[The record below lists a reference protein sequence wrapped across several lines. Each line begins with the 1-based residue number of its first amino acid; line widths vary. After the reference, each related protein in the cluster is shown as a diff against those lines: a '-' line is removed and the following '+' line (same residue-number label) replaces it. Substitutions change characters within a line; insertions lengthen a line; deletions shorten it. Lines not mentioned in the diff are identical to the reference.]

1 MRTFRVALVGYG
13 LGGSAFHAPFLATTP
28 GMELAAVVTGNP
40 ERQAA
45 ARDRHPTAEVL
56 PSVAELWRRAAEFD
70 LAVIT
75 TPNRE
80 HAPLARTAL
89 EHGLAVVV
97 DKPFATT
104 SADAR
109 QLAELAAARGLLLSV
124 FHNRRWDGDF
134 RTVQRLL
141 TEGRLGRVHRFE
153 SRFER
158 WRPEVRAGWKESAD
172 PADAGGILFDL
183 GSHLIDQ
190 AVALFGRPSRV
201 YAEVSTLRPGALVDD
216 DAFVALHHPA
226 PESAPGVSGGP
237 DIVSHLWMSALA
249 ADLGPRFR
257 VLGDAGAFVKHGLD
271 PQEAALRAGET
282 PGGPEWGTEPP
293 EAWGRLGAGGD
304 VELERTDAGAY
315 QRYYAGVAE
324 ALATGAEPPV
334 GAADGV
340 TVLEVIE
347 AAYRSAREGRVV
359 PLPA

>member
-28 GMELAAVVTGNP
+28 GLELAAVVTGNP

-45 ARDRHPTAEVL
+45 VQERHPSAEVL
-56 PSVAELWRRAAEFD
+56 PSPDALWRRADEFD

-89 EHGLAVVV
+89 ERGLAVVV
-97 DKPFATT
+97 DKPFAAT
-104 SADAR
+104 SADAAG
-109 QLAELAAARGLLLSV
+109 LAELADARGLLLSV

-134 RTVQRLL
+134 LTVRRLVE
-141 TEGRLGRVHRFE
+141 EGRLGRVHRFE

-158 WRPEVRAGWKESAD
+158 WRPEVRPGWKESAD

-190 AVALFGRPSRV
+190 AVTLFGRPSRV
-201 YAEVSTLRPGALVDD
+201 YAEVSTLRGGAVVDD
-216 DAFVALHHPA
+216 DAFVALHHAPA
-226 PESAPGVSGGP
+226 PGAAGPGV
-237 DIVSHLWMSALA
+237 VSHLWMSALA

-257 VLGDAGAFVKHGLD
+257 VLGDEAAFVKHGLD

-282 PGGPEWGTEPP
+282 PGGPEWGAEPP
-293 EAWGRLGAGGD
+293 EAWGRVGAGED
-304 VELERTDAGAY
+304 VELEPTDPGAY

-324 ALATGAEPPV
+324 ALATGGEPPV
-334 GAADGV
+334 SAADGV
-340 TVLEVIE
+340 AVLEVIE
-347 AAYRSAREGRVV
+347 AARRSAEEGRVV
-359 PLPA
+359 TLPA